1 MPAPPCEYSY
11 LNSLSHKVNL
21 RIALLTALALLI
33 AQLGAQAH
41 AYSHLRAGSHTAEQ
55 QDLHGGQCY
64 DCLSFAPLLASA
76 GGPSHVLIVAAQ
88 GVEAAPDAAVVTLT
102 TSTPTHAFR
111 SRAPPSTH

>member
-1 MPAPPCEYSY
+1 MTAPPCEYSY
-11 LNSLSHKVNL
+11 LNSLTHKVNL

-41 AYSHLRAGSHTAEQ
+41 AYSHLRAGSQTSEQ
-55 QDLHGGQCY
+55 QDLHSGQCY

-76 GGPSHVLIVAAQ
+76 SGPSHALIVAAQ
-88 GVEAAPDAAVVTLT
+88 GVAAAPDAAVVTLT
-102 TSTPTHAFR
+102 TLTPAHAFR